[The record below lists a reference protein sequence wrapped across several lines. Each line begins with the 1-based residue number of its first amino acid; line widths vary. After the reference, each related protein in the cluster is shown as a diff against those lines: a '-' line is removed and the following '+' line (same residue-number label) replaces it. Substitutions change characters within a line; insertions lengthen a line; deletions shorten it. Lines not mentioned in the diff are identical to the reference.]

1 MKQNKKTIKTDYI
14 SSYKFGDLKN
24 SYHLAL
30 ISSWEAFLMKK
41 IKLQRV

>member
-30 ISSWEAFLMKK
+30 ISWEAFLMKK
-41 IKLQRV
+41 IKLRRV